1 MMRLLRHVPIAMLV
15 ACPMYAY
22 SGQRDGLE
30 KARRLEH
37 HTYAARRLAV
47 RIKMDAGCTPAP
59 GDLAAAIAAFAGL
72 TADNPTQI
80 RAAAAMRR
88 AAAAGDLRAVA
99 TLADAAEAEE
109 QGLLETR
116 RSRMDAR
123 MDQLDDMAGWSIGL
137 AMTAVAS
144 WGVMDWLDRRR
155 DRRDAANRAGGL

>member
-47 RIKMDAGCTPAP
+47 RIKMD
-59 GDLAAAIAAFAGL
+59 AAFAGL